1 MPKIHTKNKATKKKK
16 KLWFYFKRLSHDI
29 FKPDLN
35 QKWDVYF
42 TLLLEQFFHITRLK
56 EKNCII
62 ISTDAESAFKF
73 NTIPTCD
80 FFFLILHKLRL
91 KESSSTCQRKKK
103 KTMHTFNGARQK
115 QASALKP
122 GPRQDACHHHL
133 HSLQGRLPGAGQ

>member
-80 FFFLILHKLRL
+80 FFFFNSPQTKIEGIFLNL
-91 KESSSTCQRKKK
+91 SKKK
-103 KTMHTFNGARQK
+103 KKNHA
-115 QASALKP
+115 
-122 GPRQDACHHHL
+122 HI
-133 HSLQGRLPGAGQ
+133 